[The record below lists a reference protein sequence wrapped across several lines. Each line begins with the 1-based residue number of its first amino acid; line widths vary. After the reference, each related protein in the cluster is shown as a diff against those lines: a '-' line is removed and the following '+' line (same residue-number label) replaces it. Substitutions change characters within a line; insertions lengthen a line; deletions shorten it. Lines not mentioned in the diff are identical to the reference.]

1 MHFFAKPARV
11 AVAAA
16 YCCSIEA
23 VQARTDKGTAAVKLS
38 RRLDA
43 IAPFQVMAILEKAR
57 ALQAAGHDVI
67 HLEIGEPDFATP
79 QAIVDAGRAALAAGH
94 TFYTAAQGL
103 PQLREAIAA
112 HYASQFGVTV
122 APQRIIVT
130 PGASG
135 ALQIALSL
143 LVDEGDGVLMA
154 DPTYPCNRHFVSLLG
169 GQPQAVAVDAGS
181 RFQLLAADA
190 DAHWQA
196 NTVAAMVATPAN
208 PTGTML
214 KADELAGLAA
224 VCRARGGA
232 LIVDEIYQ
240 GLCYGQAPFSALA
253 LADDAFVINSFS
265 KYFQMTGWRLGWLV
279 VPQAYVEPAVRLAQN
294 LFLCAP
300 AAAQYAALAAFQP
313 AVLAELEARRAEF
326 GRRRD
331 YLLQA
336 LPQLGWRIPAQPDG
350 AFYVYADVSA
360 VTDDSFAY
368 CQRVLDE
375 VQVAITPG
383 ADFGAHQAG
392 RYVRVAYT
400 TGVERLAEA
409 VARMVQVRG

>member
-1 MHFFAKPARV
+1 MLRV
-11 AVAAA
+11 DN
-16 YCCSIEA
+16 SN
-23 VQARTDKGTAAVKLS
+23 KGIAVKLS
-38 RRLDA
+38 KRLSA

-67 HLEIGEPDFATP
+67 HLDVGEPDFATP

-94 TFYTAAQGL
+94 TYYTAAQGL
-103 PQLREAIAA
+103 AELRQAIAA
-112 HYASQFGVTV
+112 FYQSRFGVTV
-122 APQRIIVT
+122 APERIIVT

-169 GQPQAVAVDAGS
+169 GVPQTVPVGAAT
-181 RFQLLAADA
+181 RYQLLADELDA
-190 DAHWQA
+190 NWQP

-208 PTGTML
+208 PTGTVL
-214 KADELAGLAA
+214 SRDEISALAER
-224 VCRARGGA
+224 CRAHGGA

-240 GLCYGQAPFSALA
+240 GLTYGADSFSALQ

-279 VPQAYVEPAVRLAQN
+279 VPQDYVEPAIRLAQN
-294 LFLCAP
+294 LFLCPP
-300 AAAQYAALAAFQP
+300 ASAQHAALAAFQP
-313 AVLAELEARRAEF
+313 AVLETLESRRAEF

-331 YLLQA
+331 FLLQA
-336 LPQLGWRIPAQPDG
+336 LPELGWRIDAVPDG

-368 CQRVLDE
+368 CQRMLDE
-375 VQVAITPG
+375 VKVAITPG
-383 ADFGAHQAG
+383 ADFGSNRAG
-392 RYVRVAYT
+392 SYVRVAYT
-400 TGVERLAEA
+400 TGIERLAEA
-409 VARMVQVRG
+409 VARMKTVR